1 MKFLRYG
8 PIGQEEPGLLAPDGS
23 LRSLKGRVP
32 DIDGPS
38 MASGA
43 LGRAAQRWQELPLVE
58 GSPRLGAP
66 VARVGKLLG
75 VGLNYADHAAES
87 GMPVPDR
94 PILFFKATTCI
105 GGPDDDVRMPT
116 GSQALDWEVEL
127 GIVIGRE
134 ASNIGAA
141 EAREYIFGYLIVNDV
156 SERDWQLKHSAAQ
169 WTKGKSYDSFGP
181 LGPWLVSREELSDPS
196 ALDMRLSV
204 NGEVMQKGNT
214 RTMIFNVDQIVA
226 DVSAYMRLEP
236 GDVIAT
242 GTPPGVGM
250 GMKPPRYLRRG
261 DVMELTI
268 EGLGTQRQRVV

>member
-1 MKFLRYG
+1 MKYLRYG
-8 PIGQEEPGLLAPDGS
+8 PIGQEQPGLLAPDGT
-23 LRSLKGRVP
+23 LRTLVGLVP
-32 DIDGPS
+32 DIDGPG

-43 LGRAAQRWQELPLVE
+43 LASAAEGWRELPLIS
-58 GSPRLGAP
+58 GSPRLGSP
-66 VARVGKLLG
+66 VARVGKFLG

-87 GMPVPDR
+87 GMPVPEQ
-94 PILFFKATTCI
+94 PILFFKATSCI
-105 GGPDDDVRMPT
+105 VGPNDHVRMPPD
-116 GSQALDWEVEL
+116 SQSLDWEVEL

-134 ASNIGAA
+134 ASNITVAQ
-141 EAREYIFGYLIVNDV
+141 AREHIFGYLIANDV

-169 WTKGKSYDSFGP
+169 WTKGKSHDSFGP
-181 LGPWLVSREELSDPS
+181 LGPWLVSRDELTDPS
-196 ALDMRLSV
+196 TLNMSLSV
-204 NGEVMQKGNT
+204 NGEIMQKGNT

-226 DVSAYMRLEP
+226 DISTYMRLEP

-268 EGLGTQRQRVV
+268 EGLGTQRQLVV

>member
-8 PIGQEEPGLLAPDGS
+8 PLGQEQPGLLAPDGT
-23 LRSLKGRVP
+23 LRTLTGLVP

-43 LGRAAQRWQELPLVE
+43 LLQVAQRWQDLPVIE
-58 GSPRLGAP
+58 GTPRLGAP

-87 GMPVPDR
+87 GMPVPER
-94 PILFFKATTCI
+94 PVLFFKATTCVS
-105 GGPDDDVRMPT
+105 GPNDNVQMPPD
-116 GSQALDWEVEL
+116 SQALDWEVEL
-127 GIVIGRE
+127 GIVIGRS
-134 ASNIGAA
+134 ASKISVA
-141 EAREYIFGYLIVNDV
+141 EAREHIFGYLIVNDV
-156 SERDWQLKHSAAQ
+156 SERDWQLKHSATQ
-169 WTKGKSYDSFGP
+169 WTKGKSHDTFGP
-181 LGPWLVSREELSDPS
+181 MGPWLVSRDELPDPGT
-196 ALDMRLSV
+196 LDMRLSV
-204 NGEVMQKGNT
+204 NGEIMQKGNT

-226 DVSAYMRLEP
+226 DISNYMRLEP

-261 DVMELTI
+261 DLMELTI
-268 EGLGTQRQRVV
+268 AGLGTQTQRVE